1 MLGGEAISFGTERGG
16 KMLLQPHKL
25 NSTGEVLT
33 RNSGPFGAEAEG
45 GLVTDVALVCCGNYC
60 SLEAWVSLELL

>member
-1 MLGGEAISFGTERGG
+1 
-16 KMLLQPHKL
+16 MLLQPHML

-33 RNSGPFGAEAEG
+33 RNSGPVGAEG

-60 SLEAWVSLELL
+60 SPRSLGVFGASLGLLVQPLNKYDLLKAF